1 MRFNHSSAIR
11 IGLLIVVLLH
21 TASLMSCNRRTDVD
35 APAESGCAEIGAVW
49 LYYEITGDGE
59 PLLLL
64 HGGLGG
70 SEHFAEIV
78 PLLSKSFEVITVDRR
93 GHGRSTDNGEP
104 YSYAGMAE
112 EMRAF
117 LDHLQIGSVKM
128 LGFSDGGV
136 VGLHLA
142 STNPEMVEKLV
153 AVGAN
158 FRVDGMTPET
168 VDFITNQMT
177 PENLGK
183 AFPEVERTYRATNP
197 QPDNYASFIERSQE
211 MWTRD
216 PYLTE
221 QQMTGIR
228 VPVLFIIG
236 EHDAI
241 RFEHVLEMRSLIA
254 GSQICVLPGGTHFL
268 LGEKPEVVL
277 PILLDFFA
285 G

>member
-1 MRFNHSSAIR
+1 MRLNYSSAIR
-11 IGLLIVVLLH
+11 KSFLIVVLLH
-21 TASLMSCNRRTDVD
+21 TASLISCSRQTDVN
-35 APAESGCAEIGAVW
+35 APAESGFAEIGAVR

-93 GHGRSTDNGEP
+93 GHGRSTDDGEP

-117 LDHLQIGSVKM
+117 LDHLQLGSVKM

-136 VGLHLA
+136 VGFHLA
-142 STNPEMVEKLV
+142 STYPEMVERLV

-168 VDFITNQMT
+168 VDFMTNQMT

-183 AFPEVERTYRATNP
+183 VFPEVERAYRATNP
-197 QPDNYASFIERSQE
+197 QPDNYASFIERSQA

-216 PYLTE
+216 PYPTE
-221 QQMTGIR
+221 QQMTGIK
-228 VPVLFIIG
+228 VPVLSIIG

-241 RFEHVLEMRSLIA
+241 RLEHALEMRSLIA
-254 GSQICVLPGGTHFL
+254 GSQICVLPGATHFL

>member
-93 GHGRSTDNGEP
+93 GHGRSTDDGEP

-112 EMRAF
+112 EMKAF
-117 LDHLQIGSVKM
+117 LDHL
-128 LGFSDGGV
+128 
-136 VGLHLA
+136 
-142 STNPEMVEKLV
+142 TE
-153 AVGAN
+153 
-158 FRVDGMTPET
+158 RMTPPPWE
-168 VDFITNQMT
+168 
-177 PENLGK
+177 LG
-183 AFPEVERTYRATNP
+183 P
-197 QPDNYASFIERSQE
+197 
-211 MWTRD
+211 
-216 PYLTE
+216 
-221 QQMTGIR
+221 
-228 VPVLFIIG
+228 VP
-236 EHDAI
+236 
-241 RFEHVLEMRSLIA
+241 
-254 GSQICVLPGGTHFL
+254 
-268 LGEKPEVVL
+268 
-277 PILLDFFA
+277 
-285 G
+285 